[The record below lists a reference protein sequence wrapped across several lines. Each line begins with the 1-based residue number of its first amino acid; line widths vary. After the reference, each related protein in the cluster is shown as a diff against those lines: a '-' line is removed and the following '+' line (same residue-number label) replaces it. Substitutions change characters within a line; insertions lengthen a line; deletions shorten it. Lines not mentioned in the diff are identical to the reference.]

1 MAEPT
6 LQQLRYAVAVADAR
20 HFGRAAQ
27 ACFVS
32 QPALS
37 AQVRELE
44 SRLGVQLFE
53 RSSRGVLVTRAGAQV
68 IERARRVLREVD
80 DLCDAAAG
88 AAGGLAG
95 PLRLGVIPTIAPYV
109 LPGAVRRIAE
119 VYPAVELYLREDR
132 TDALVSHLLA
142 GELDLLL
149 LALPLHRAGV
159 EEIPLYDEPFLL
171 AVPEAHPL
179 ARRRRCDLAVL
190 AAERLVLLEEGH
202 CLRDQALAVCELAG
216 HDGHPA
222 VQGTS
227 LPTVVQMV
235 HAGLGVTLLPESAI
249 ARDIHPGE
257 HVVLV
262 ELQPESPMRTVGLAW
277 RTSSARADSYRS
289 LGELITAAAA
299 ETMTRRAD
307 RPRAQF
313 PGTAAP
319 PRR

>member
-37 AQVRELE
+37 AQIRELE

-53 RSSRGVLVTRAGAQV
+53 RSSRGVLVTEAGAEA
-68 IERARRVLREVD
+68 IERGRRILREVD

-88 AAGGLAG
+88 AVGGFAG
-95 PLRLGVIPTIAPYV
+95 PLRLGVIPTIAPYL
-109 LPGAVRRIAE
+109 LPPAVRRIAE
-119 VYPAVELYLREDR
+119 AHPGIELYLREDR

-142 GELDLLL
+142 GELDVLL
-149 LALPLHRAGV
+149 LALPLRRAGV
-159 EEIPLYDEPFLL
+159 EELALYAEPFLL

-179 ARRRRCDLAVL
+179 AGNRRCDLDVL
-190 AAERLVLLEEGH
+190 AGERLVLLEEGH

-216 HDGHPA
+216 HDGRAA

-235 HAGLGVTLLPESAI
+235 HAGLGVTLLPETAI
-249 ARDIHPGE
+249 ARDIRPNE
-257 HVVLV
+257 RVALL
-262 ELQPESPMRTVGLAW
+262 ELQPESPTRTVGLAW
-277 RTSSARADSYRS
+277 RTSSARGATFRM
-289 LGELITAAAA
+289 LGELIAAAA
-299 ETMTRRAD
+299 KEAMPPRGARFRRA
-307 RPRAQF
+307 
-313 PGTAAP
+313 
-319 PRR
+319 RR